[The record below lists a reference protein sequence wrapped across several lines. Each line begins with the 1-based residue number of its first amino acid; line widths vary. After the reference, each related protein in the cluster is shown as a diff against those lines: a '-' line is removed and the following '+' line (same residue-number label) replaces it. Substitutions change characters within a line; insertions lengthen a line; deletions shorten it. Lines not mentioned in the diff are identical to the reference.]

1 MSFWWLLTII
11 SILAIIPFIIWGI
24 KVHWDSLCA
33 ILLTVILG
41 FCIVIFAIVS
51 IVQPFSLKK
60 EMIRQNKEREQ
71 IIYQIEHIT
80 EDNDRV
86 KLNEWILTYNDWVND
101 VNTSKEM
108 YGWASWYYSADMSN
122 HTIIDLV

>member
-1 MSFWWLLTII
+1 MSLWWILTIV
-11 SILAIIPFIIWGI
+11 SVVLIIPFIIWGI
-24 KVHWDSLCA
+24 KTEWDSLCA
-33 ILLTVILG
+33 IALTLLLG
-41 FCIVIFAIVS
+41 FCFIGFAITS

-60 EMIRQNKEREQ
+60 EMIRQNKERQQ

-80 EDNDRV
+80 KDSDRV

-108 YGWASWYYSADMSN
+108 YGWASWYYSVDMSE
-122 HTIIDLV
+122 HTIIELV

>member
-11 SILAIIPFIIWGI
+11 SIFAIIPFIIWGI
-24 KVHWDSLCA
+24 KVYWDSLCA

-41 FCIVIFAIVS
+41 FCIVIFAIAS

-60 EMIRQNKEREQ
+60 EMIRQNKERQQ

-80 EDNDRV
+80 EDSDKV

-108 YGWASWYYSADMSN
+108 YGWVSWYYSVDMSN